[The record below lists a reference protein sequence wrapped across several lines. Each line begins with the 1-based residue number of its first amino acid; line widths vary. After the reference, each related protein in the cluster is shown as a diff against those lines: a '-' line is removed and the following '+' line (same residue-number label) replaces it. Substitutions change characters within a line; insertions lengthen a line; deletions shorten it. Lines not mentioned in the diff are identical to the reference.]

1 MHANQLCSGIRMQSP
16 SIINKSPHYSS
27 VTGYADEA
35 GSEKLCKD
43 ISISFGGSGYKN
55 SGILAVDD
63 APLLLSAPVRIS
75 DKAPDLKNQ
84 KRTYGGAVIAGADDG
99 SDPSPSGALSS
110 NSLMDVSA
118 IPTTQKQLRKMRKE
132 NEVLQKILKAE
143 SLARATAAAEM
154 AAARMAAIKASRSA
168 GRQAN
173 TGVNIERLSLP
184 HPSGTGDLLTDATLV
199 LAPGRRY
206 GLVGRNGA
214 GKSTLLRCLANYK
227 VEGLVHLRILLV
239 EQHVEGDE
247 DTALQWLLR
256 ADVERTSLLE
266 DEARLSA
273 FLHGST
279 NDPLPADLK
288 GVNLEVAL
296 SECFERMDAI
306 GVHTAENRAS
316 KILFGLGFDE
326 HMLTKPTCDLSGGWA
341 MRAALGAALFVKPN
355 LLLLGKNMQLM
366 CSLFLHTLP
375 RSVTLPFK

>member
-1 MHANQLCSGIRMQSP
+1 MRITAISLIPLYHTFI
-16 SIINKSPHYSS
+16 
-27 VTGYADEA
+27 GYADES

-43 ISISFGGSGYKN
+43 ISIAFGGSGYKN
-55 SGILAVDD
+55 NPIAVADD
-63 APLLLSAPVRIS
+63 TPLLLSAPVRIS
-75 DKAPDLKNQ
+75 DNAPDLKNQ
-84 KRTYGGAVIAGADDG
+84 KKTYGGAVIAGADDG
-99 SDPSPSGALSS
+99 SDPMPSGALAS

-132 NEVLQKILKAE
+132 NEVVQKILKAE
-143 SLARATAAAEM
+143 SLARATAAADM

-184 HPSGTGDLLTDATLV
+184 HPSGTGDLLTDATLI

-227 VEGLVHLRILLV
+227 VDGLMHLRILLV

-256 ADVERTSLLE
+256 ADVERTSLME

-273 FLHGST
+273 YLHGST

-316 KILFGLGFDE
+316 KILYGLGFDE

-355 LLLLGKNMQLM
+355 LLLLGALCVCVVWRDVLCVVLCYVML
-366 CSLFLHTLP
+366 CCG
-375 RSVTLPFK
+375 V